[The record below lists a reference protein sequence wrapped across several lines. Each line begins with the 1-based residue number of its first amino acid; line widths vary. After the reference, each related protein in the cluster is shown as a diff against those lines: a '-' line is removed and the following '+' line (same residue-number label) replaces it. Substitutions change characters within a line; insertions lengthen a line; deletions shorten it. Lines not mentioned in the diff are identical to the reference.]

1 MEARAIARYMRISPR
16 KTRQVIDLI
25 RGKSVLEAENILKLT
40 PKKGA
45 RIIQKVLKSAK
56 ANVTQIEPNVR
67 EEKLYVKKA
76 YVDEGPVFK
85 RIRPRSRGRASWI
98 RKKTS
103 HIAVVVGTTDVW
115 FFNNYLT

>member
-1 MEARAIARYMRISPR
+1 MEARAIAKYMKISPR

-25 RGKSVLEAENILKLT
+25 RGKSFLEAENILKLT

-56 ANVTQIEPNVR
+56 ANVTQIEPNIR

-76 YVDEGPVFK
+76 YVDGGPVLK
-85 RIRPRSRGRASWI
+85 RIMPRARGRAGRI
-98 RKKTS
+98 RKRTS
-103 HIAVVVGTTDVW
+103 HITVVVGTTD
-115 FFNNYLT
+115 